1 MLSLTI
7 LITKHKCE
15 YVVRWLLKDDVA
27 CHVSKETS
35 PEVSSVDELRAG
47 IISFMPL
54 IVSRA
59 KVVYGRSSL
68 MGSRQVPNC
77 LALAPAKVR
86 SHCRHQVTK
95 PSRRYR
101 LPFPLGLLNVA
112 VPAGGSRSNCTLI
125 CHIVTISYCNAPPSP
140 GKSFLPTSLDHDGTW
155 FVPPCLWRY
164 SGHTRSSHSWV
175 PEWAEGIT
183 PLGATNSSRLHFY
196 SFISPFDPF
205 ETNQL
210 QPSSLPLGLN
220 PARAARNWILRIYP
234 LEIIGV
240 QLPNSGFEQRD
251 WFFHVASVRSELILE
266 LSTGNPCT
274 CSEPRDRNLRGGEWY
289 SSSGFS
295 PWLQ

>member
-1 MLSLTI
+1 
-7 LITKHKCE
+7 
-15 YVVRWLLKDDVA
+15 
-27 CHVSKETS
+27 
-35 PEVSSVDELRAG
+35 
-47 IISFMPL
+47 MPL

-183 PLGATNSSRLHFY
+183 PLGATNSSRLLFY
-196 SFISPFDPF
+196 SFINDHSTPSKRISCNPLPSLSAS
-205 ETNQL
+205 TPRA
-210 QPSSLPLGLN
+210 QPATEFFGSTLLRSSESSFQIQG
-220 PARAARNWILRIYP
+220 
-234 LEIIGV
+234 
-240 QLPNSGFEQRD
+240 
-251 WFFHVASVRSELILE
+251 
-266 LSTGNPCT
+266 
-274 CSEPRDRNLRGGEWY
+274 
-289 SSSGFS
+289 SSSVTGSFM
-295 PWLQ
+295 